1 MSQNILLGLFFGI
14 GIILILLGIWFV
26 ARMYGRHS
34 IEMDAE
40 CIDISSETTG
50 YGVFPR
56 TYSLNAKAPVYRY
69 WFRGTAYI
77 GQPLLRSN
85 RPGYRPKLGPCK
97 IRINPKHPERVYS
110 SERKH
115 VAGIMIGIGLLYL
128 VLVVVAVWILPM

>member
-56 TYSLNAKAPVYRY
+56 TYK
-69 WFRGTAYI
+69 
-77 GQPLLRSN
+77 
-85 RPGYRPKLGPCK
+85 
-97 IRINPKHPERVYS
+97 E
-110 SERKH
+110 
-115 VAGIMIGIGLLYL
+115 
-128 VLVVVAVWILPM
+128 